1 MKNLIESQ
9 KKLKTKRAFN
19 QAALSAALSTA
30 KAHPLYQSLQAK
42 LGEKK
47 LNRLITLCGLGALVF
62 LLWACNV
69 NNRPKQDLK
78 PPIPVVVAKIH
89 KSDIPLYL
97 NTIGTV
103 TPLESVIVKT
113 QINGRLT
120 AVLFQ
125 EGQRVQKGEF
135 LAQIDPRPYEA
146 QLQQAEGQLLKD
158 TAILEN
164 ARLDLKR
171 YKTLYNEDSVSRQ
184 TLDTQKSLVKQLEGT
199 VQSDQGLVE
208 SAKVN
213 LQYCKIVSDISGVIG
228 LRQVNPGNFV
238 QTTDAIPLTT
248 INAISP
254 ISVVFPLPEDDLIQ
268 VHDQFKENPLTAD
281 AFDRKGEIIL
291 DTGQLTAIDSQIDTT
306 TGTIKLKAA
315 FKNEHHRLFPNQFVN
330 IRLKVNTLRDT
341 LVVPTAAIQIGRQG
355 PFIYILDPQNKSVSA
370 KSITIKTSI
379 GEDSAISGDIQDG
392 QAVIIQGQ
400 DKLTE
405 GAIVAPTEITDPPT
419 SLPMGRP
426 IP

>member
-1 MKNLIESQ
+1 ML
-9 KKLKTKRAFN
+9 A
-19 QAALSAALSTA
+19 
-30 KAHPLYQSLQAK
+30 Y
-42 LGEKK
+42 
-47 LNRLITLCGLGALVF
+47 TL
-62 LLWACNV
+62 
-69 NNRPKQDLK
+69 
-78 PPIPVVVAKIH
+78 
-89 KSDIPLYL
+89 
-97 NTIGTV
+97 T
-103 TPLESVIVKT
+103 VKT

-125 EGQRVQKGEF
+125 EGQLVQKGEF

-171 YKTLYNEDSVSRQ
+171 YKTLYQEDSVSRQ

-199 VQSDQGLVE
+199 VQSDQGLVD

-213 LQYCKIVSDISGVIG
+213 LQYCKIISDISGVIG

-238 QTTDAIPLTT
+238 QTTDATPITT

-254 ISVVFPLPEDDLIQ
+254 IAVVFPLPEDDLIR
-268 VHDQFKENPLTAD
+268 VHAQFKDHSLPVD
-281 AFDRKGEIIL
+281 AFDRKEETIL
-291 DTGQLTAIDSQIDTT
+291 DTGQLTAIDSQIDST

-341 LVVPTAAIQIGRQG
+341 LVIPTAAIQMGRQG
-355 PFIYILDPQNKSVSA
+355 PFVYILDPQSKTVSV
-370 KSITIKTSI
+370 KPIIVKTSV
-379 GEDSAISGDIQDG
+379 GENSAISGELQDG

-405 GAIVAPTEITDPPT
+405 GAIVAPSEITGPSKTLPLGHPT
-419 SLPMGRP
+419 P
-426 IP
+426 